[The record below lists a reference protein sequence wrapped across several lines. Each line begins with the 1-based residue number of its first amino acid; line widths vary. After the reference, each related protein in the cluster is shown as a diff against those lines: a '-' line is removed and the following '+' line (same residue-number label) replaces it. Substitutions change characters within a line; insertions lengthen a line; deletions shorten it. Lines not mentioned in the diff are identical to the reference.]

1 MAPSPMTVQQLADSQ
16 ATAVKTLYRL
26 EPTKNKE
33 EFEHY
38 RLMADIRMLYLNY
51 QKIEKQV
58 NMPSF
63 TKEQLPAVL
72 QELKQLLGDTK
83 KIDQRFIDLNKNTL
97 YMGELKQENNLRDS
111 KINLLYKRLTGRRNW
126 SKCNHVN
133 HKLFNMKNIYFLV
146 LLLISASVDYG
157 QEIKLVDS
165 QRKDITMLIA
175 QYSHVRES
183 RDTIMLKKI
192 LTTDVD
198 QLVSTGEWRSGI
210 GAAVEGMMKSSTNNP
225 GSRTLIVDKIR
236 LVTPVCAIVDCRYEI
251 ANANGNPRKMWSS
264 FIVVAEK
271 GVWKI
276 SAIRNMLPATR

>member
-1 MAPSPMTVQQLADSQ
+1 
-16 ATAVKTLYRL
+16 
-26 EPTKNKE
+26 
-33 EFEHY
+33 
-38 RLMADIRMLYLNY
+38 
-51 QKIEKQV
+51 
-58 NMPSF
+58 
-63 TKEQLPAVL
+63 
-72 QELKQLLGDTK
+72 
-83 KIDQRFIDLNKNTL
+83 
-97 YMGELKQENNLRDS
+97 
-111 KINLLYKRLTGRRNW
+111 
-126 SKCNHVN
+126 
-133 HKLFNMKNIYFLV
+133 MKNIYFLV

-165 QRKDITMLIA
+165 QRKDITMLVA

-276 SAIRNMLPATR
+276 SAIRNMLPARR